1 MKLYCAHCG
10 QRLTLIRKAL
20 PKLGVIVDLVQ
31 YHECPQVM
39 DADFNFDFN
48 APMAPSVEG
57 RNICLSTLDKLEPS
71 RGGMKTP
78 SFGEAGTPDLG
89 QAIGATPSS
98 KRVFGGV
105 STEDLRDRRFE
116 QSEKPIVSTAP
127 STILDQI
134 KAMTN
139 SIPAHDIKDIEEGS
153 KESTESEMEG

>member
-1 MKLYCAHCG
+1 MKLYCANCG

-31 YHECPQVM
+31 YHECPQVV

-57 RNICLSTLDKLEPS
+57 RNLCLSTLDKLEPP
-71 RGGMKTP
+71 RGGIKSP
-78 SFGEAGTPDLG
+78 SFDKVEKGVDFQHET
-89 QAIGATPSS
+89 S
-98 KRVFGGV
+98 KRIFGGV

-134 KAMTN
+134 KAMSN
-139 SIPAHDIKDIEEGS
+139 SIPAHDIKDIEEGPKNDS
-153 KESTESEMEG
+153 SESEMEG